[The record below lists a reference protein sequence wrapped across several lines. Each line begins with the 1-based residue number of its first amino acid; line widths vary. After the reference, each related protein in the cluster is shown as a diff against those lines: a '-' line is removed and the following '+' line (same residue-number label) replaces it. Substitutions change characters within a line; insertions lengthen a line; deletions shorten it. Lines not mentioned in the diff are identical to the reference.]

1 MTANI
6 LWLSAMSVR
15 PPRVRTHSFSPFVC
29 HIYFL
34 GFRVVIGLKLVVQ
47 PYPSQPALCDFCSSD
62 QRFACTF
69 LQIPPHDGHPWCS
82 AMTFPLLGQSRD
94 FHPLECAHAG
104 RTQKSRPNK
113 GRLHCDDYFSQ
124 TWLPTVQDVLHAD
137 WQEAWHSPQP
147 PVFNVLCIFGLL
159 TVVMCFIN
167 SPPIKIESQYIIS
180 SFARQY
186 KELFHNSRIPL
197 ASWQAQRINTTA
209 VRSRNPVAPF
219 SISTRFASA
228 VARIGLPL

>member
-69 LQIPPHDGHPWCS
+69 LQIPPHDGHPCCS
-82 AMTFPLLGQSRD
+82 AIHFPLPGHVQD
-94 FHPLECAHAG
+94 FHLRERAHGAQTKRAPPGAHNAKRSPLVRLLSSTTHIFLTPGSCAA
-104 RTQKSRPNK
+104 
-113 GRLHCDDYFSQ
+113 
-124 TWLPTVQDVLHAD
+124 PT
-137 WQEAWHSPQP
+137 
-147 PVFNVLCIFGLL
+147 
-159 TVVMCFIN
+159 
-167 SPPIKIESQYIIS
+167 
-180 SFARQY
+180 R
-186 KELFHNSRIPL
+186 
-197 ASWQAQRINTTA
+197 
-209 VRSRNPVAPF
+209 
-219 SISTRFASA
+219 
-228 VARIGLPL
+228 

>member
-34 GFRVVIGLKLVVQ
+34 GFRVVIGLRLVAQ
-47 PYPSQPALCDFCSSD
+47 PHPSQPASCDFCSSD

-104 RTQKSRPNK
+104 RTQK
-113 GRLHCDDYFSQ
+113 
-124 TWLPTVQDVLHAD
+124 T
-137 WQEAWHSPQP
+137 
-147 PVFNVLCIFGLL
+147 
-159 TVVMCFIN
+159 
-167 SPPIKIESQYIIS
+167 
-180 SFARQY
+180 
-186 KELFHNSRIPL
+186 
-197 ASWQAQRINTTA
+197 
-209 VRSRNPVAPF
+209 RSL
-219 SISTRFASA
+219 FASRLQSFIFQPA
-228 VARIGLPL
+228 NTCSFLSKARSLSQNAPVTCASKLTGCSSAAAMNACSPKAFAISAAFAAMPSSRR

>member
-34 GFRVVIGLKLVVQ
+34 GFRVVIGFKLVAQ

-104 RTQKSRPNK
+104 RTQKK
-113 GRLHCDDYFSQ
+113 DL
-124 TWLPTVQDVLHAD
+124 TVQLRDL
-137 WQEAWHSPQP
+137 
-147 PVFNVLCIFGLL
+147 
-159 TVVMCFIN
+159 FI
-167 SPPIKIESQYIIS
+167 SPIKAVFS
-180 SFARQY
+180 SHPRAKTPIQ
-186 KELFHNSRIPL
+186 PC
-197 ASWQAQRINTTA
+197 
-209 VRSRNPVAPF
+209 P
-219 SISTRFASA
+219 
-228 VARIGLPL
+228 

>member
-34 GFRVVIGLKLVVQ
+34 GFRVVIGLRLVAQ
-47 PYPSQPALCDFCSSD
+47 PHPSQPASCDFCSSD

-69 LQIPPHDGHPWCS
+69 LQIPPHGGHPWCS

-104 RTQKSRPNK
+104 RTQKKVRIPRK
-113 GRLHCDDYFSQ
+113 RIQ
-124 TWLPTVQDVLHAD
+124 TFYIQ
-137 WQEAWHSPQP
+137 
-147 PVFNVLCIFGLL
+147 FL
-159 TVVMCFIN
+159 TCTFLTAIGC
-167 SPPIKIESQYIIS
+167 SIESPS
-180 SFARQY
+180 
-186 KELFHNSRIPL
+186 NS
-197 ASWQAQRINTTA
+197 QRNSCR
-209 VRSRNPVAPF
+209 VRERRLSGA
-219 SISTRFASA
+219 A
-228 VARIGLPL
+228 GH

>member
-34 GFRVVIGLKLVVQ
+34 GFRVVIGFKLVAQ

-104 RTQKSRPNK
+104 RTYKKARPI
-113 GRLHCDDYFSQ
+113 GLAFLIIRLYTLNF
-124 TWLPTVQDVLHAD
+124 
-137 WQEAWHSPQP
+137 
-147 PVFNVLCIFGLL
+147 
-159 TVVMCFIN
+159 
-167 SPPIKIESQYIIS
+167 
-180 SFARQY
+180 
-186 KELFHNSRIPL
+186 
-197 ASWQAQRINTTA
+197 
-209 VRSRNPVAPF
+209 PVA
-219 SISTRFASA
+219 SCSS
-228 VARIGLPL
+228 VAI

>member
-34 GFRVVIGLKLVVQ
+34 GFRVVIGLRLVAQ
-47 PYPSQPALCDFCSSD
+47 PHPSQPASCDFCSSD

-104 RTQKSRPNK
+104 RTQNK
-113 GRLHCDDYFSQ
+113 MRTKNGPHFIMPFSHPAFAAAHHTVPAARLV
-124 TWLPTVQDVLHAD
+124 WQDVHPFPKPDISLHPL
-137 WQEAWHSPQP
+137 HKH
-147 PVFNVLCIFGLL
+147 LL
-159 TVVMCFIN
+159 
-167 SPPIKIESQYIIS
+167 SSQ
-180 SFARQY
+180 
-186 KELFHNSRIPL
+186 
-197 ASWQAQRINTTA
+197 
-209 VRSRNPVAPF
+209 
-219 SISTRFASA
+219 
-228 VARIGLPL
+228 

>member
-34 GFRVVIGLKLVVQ
+34 GFRVVIGLRLVAQ
-47 PYPSQPALCDFCSSD
+47 PHPSQPASCDFCSSD

-69 LQIPPHDGHPWCS
+69 LQIPPHGGHPWCS

-104 RTQKSRPNK
+104 RTQKRGK
-113 GRLHCDDYFSQ
+113 
-124 TWLPTVQDVLHAD
+124 T
-137 WQEAWHSPQP
+137 
-147 PVFNVLCIFGLL
+147 LCILQNPCL
-159 TVVMCFIN
+159 
-167 SPPIKIESQYIIS
+167 S
-180 SFARQY
+180 
-186 KELFHNSRIPL
+186 
-197 ASWQAQRINTTA
+197 
-209 VRSRNPVAPF
+209 SRNCYFNITAC
-219 SISTRFASA
+219 SSLI
-228 VARIGLPL
+228 

>member
-34 GFRVVIGLKLVVQ
+34 GFRVVIGLRLVAQ
-47 PYPSQPALCDFCSSD
+47 PHPSQPASCDFCSSD

-69 LQIPPHDGHPWCS
+69 LQIPPHGGHPWCS

-104 RTQKSRPNK
+104 RTQKKVSTNRQ
-113 GRLHCDDYFSQ
+113 RLSPCKYNPIRRSYFACNASHDS
-124 TWLPTVQDVLHAD
+124 LA
-137 WQEAWHSPQP
+137 
-147 PVFNVLCIFGLL
+147 
-159 TVVMCFIN
+159 
-167 SPPIKIESQYIIS
+167 
-180 SFARQY
+180 
-186 KELFHNSRIPL
+186 LFTKRSRI
-197 ASWQAQRINTTA
+197 A
-209 VRSRNPVAPF
+209 
-219 SISTRFASA
+219 
-228 VARIGLPL
+228 

>member
-34 GFRVVIGLKLVVQ
+34 GFRVVIGLRLVAQ
-47 PYPSQPALCDFCSSD
+47 PHPSQPASCDFCSSD

-104 RTQKSRPNK
+104 RTKNGHVNRK
-113 GRLHCDDYFSQ
+113 GSTCPYM
-124 TWLPTVQDVLHAD
+124 VL
-137 WQEAWHSPQP
+137 
-147 PVFNVLCIFGLL
+147 IR
-159 TVVMCFIN
+159 
-167 SPPIKIESQYIIS
+167 S
-180 SFARQY
+180 S
-186 KELFHNSRIPL
+186 
-197 ASWQAQRINTTA
+197 
-209 VRSRNPVAPF
+209 
-219 SISTRFASA
+219 SA
-228 VARIGLPL
+228 VPHPSSSSHRSWNHRPVQGRNRPVGCILPHRGRPAHIIKTASPDSKGKGCRLGNH